1 MKVVKYAAIDV
12 GSNAIRMLIAN
23 VITFNNKTFIQKNSL
38 VRLPVRLGHDSFTKG
53 FISELNITNLIN
65 AFKAFQLLMNIH
77 NVKEFRVYGTSALR
91 EAKNKI
97 EVVDRIYKKTKI
109 RIQIIDG
116 IKEAEVIS
124 KTNFF
129 DLVGFYKTLLYVDVG
144 GGSTELTIIANSKKV
159 MSKSFKLGTVRII
172 SGNEKIKEWKLMKE
186 WIEKNLKKYLKIYL
200 LGTGGNI
207 NKLHKL
213 TNTKEG
219 KPITYLILK
228 SLYQKLSVMTYEERI
243 VNFGLNLD
251 RSDVIIPAM
260 KIYLKSLE
268 WSGSKVIYVPQA
280 GLTDGMIREIVNE

>member
-186 WIEKNLKKYLKIYL
+186 WIEKN
-200 LGTGGNI
+200 
-207 NKLHKL
+207 
-213 TNTKEG
+213 
-219 KPITYLILK
+219 
-228 SLYQKLSVMTYEERI
+228 
-243 VNFGLNLD
+243 
-251 RSDVIIPAM
+251 
-260 KIYLKSLE
+260 
-268 WSGSKVIYVPQA
+268 
-280 GLTDGMIREIVNE
+280 

>member
-280 GLTDGMIREIVNE
+280 GLSDGMIREIVNE